1 MQDIVYYAPA
11 KVNFSLNIGK
21 KESCGLH
28 QIISLMRKINVKDK
42 ITFNLTDGSYKI
54 ITVAGANLK
63 NKISEL
69 ELQSLS
75 NEDNITIKTAKL
87 FFNTLN
93 IKNKGVDILIK
104 KNIPFNAG
112 LGGGSSDG
120 AGLLLKLN
128 EIYGNPFA
136 KSELTEIA
144 LKIGSDVP
152 FFLTGKDAV
161 VSGFGEKVEEIET
174 DVLAKYYI
182 VLVIP
187 DFGISTKKAYDDYD
201 DFLLTNKSNY
211 YNIQYLGFKDLKLK
225 NDFENVIFVNY
236 KVIEEIKESMIL
248 NGAEFSLLSGSGSA
262 VFGAFTSEHSAKD
275 YISKIKSFNF
285 YNRVR
290 MIFLTETL

>member
-1 MQDIVYYAPA
+1 MKDIVYFAPA

-28 QIISLMRKINVKDK
+28 KIVSLMRKINVKDK
-42 ITFNLTDGSYKI
+42 ITFNLTDGQYNIK
-54 ITVAGANLK
+54 TVAGSNLK
-63 NKISEL
+63 NKISER

-75 NEDNITIKTAKL
+75 NEGNITIKTAKL

-93 IKNKGVDILIK
+93 VRNKGIDILIE

-128 EIYGNPFA
+128 EIYGNHLD
-136 KSELTEIA
+136 KLELTKIA

-152 FFLTGKDAV
+152 FFLTEKDAV
-161 VSGFGEKVEEIET
+161 VSGFGEKIEEIEPGA
-174 DVLAKYYI
+174 LAKYYI

-211 YNIQYLGFKDLKLK
+211 YNIQYLGFKELKLK
-225 NDFENVIFVNY
+225 NDFENVIFANY
-236 KVIEEIKESMIL
+236 KVIKEIKESMIL
-248 NGAEFSLLSGSGSA
+248 NGAEISLLSGSGSA
-262 VFGAFTSEHSAKD
+262 VFGAFTSEHSAKE

-285 YNRVR
+285 NNIVHL
-290 MIFLTETL
+290 IFLTETL

>member
-1 MQDIVYYAPA
+1 MQNLEYYAPA
-11 KVNFSLNIGK
+11 KLNFSLNIGK

-28 QIISLMRKINVKDK
+28 RILSLMRKINIKDK
-42 ITFNLTDGSYKI
+42 ISFSLTEGYYNIK
-54 ITVAGANLK
+54 TVAGADLK
-63 NKISEL
+63 NKIPEA
-69 ELQSLS
+69 EIQSLS
-75 NEDNITIKTAKL
+75 NEENITIKTAKL

-93 IKNKGVDILIK
+93 IKNKAVDILIE

-128 EIYGNPFA
+128 VIFGNA
-136 KSELTEIA
+136 LNKSELIKLA

-152 FFLTGKDAV
+152 FFLTEKDAV
-161 VSGFGEKVEEIET
+161 VFGFGEKVEEIESG
-174 DVLAKYYI
+174 VLPHYHI
-182 VLVIP
+182 VLVLP

-201 DFLLTNKSNY
+201 DFLLTKKTNY
-211 YNIQYLGFKDLKLK
+211 YNIQYLGFTELKAK
-225 NDFENVIFVNY
+225 NDFETVIFENY

-248 NGAEFSLLSGSGSA
+248 SGAEISLLSGSGSA
-262 VFGAFTSEHSAKD
+262 VFGAFNSEDGAKEYAD
-275 YISKIKSFNF
+275 KIKSFNF